1 MSSFK
6 EQLHPSWQI
15 ALEGHLYLLD
25 EIEEKLSSVS
35 YIPSKENVMR
45 AFATPFESIKVLII
59 GQDPYPNPEYAMG
72 LAFSVFASAK
82 KLPQSLNNIFKE
94 YASDT
99 GYKFPVN
106 GDLTKWSNEG
116 VMLLNRTLT
125 LNAGESNSHQ
135 NIGWKEFT
143 FKCAE
148 ALSKR
153 SVVAILWGAHAQELA
168 PLFERNIQSVHPSP
182 LSAYRGFFGSK
193 PFSRTNLL
201 LKDAGVLEINWKL

>member
-6 EQLHPSWQI
+6 EQLHPSWQT
-15 ALEGHLYLLD
+15 AMSEHLHLLD
-25 EIEEKLSSVS
+25 EIEEKLSSS
-35 YIPSKENVMR
+35 QFIPSQENVMR
-45 AFATPFESIKVLII
+45 AFVSPFESVKVLII
-59 GQDPYPNPEYAMG
+59 GQDPYPNSEYAMG
-72 LAFSVFASAK
+72 LAFSVFPSAS

-94 YASDT
+94 YVSDT
-99 GYKFPVN
+99 GNQFPKN
-106 GDLTKWSNEG
+106 GDLSEWTNQG

-125 LNAGESNSHQ
+125 LNPGESNSHQ

-148 ALSKR
+148 VLSQR
-153 SVVAILWGAHAQELA
+153 SVVAILWGTHAQELA
-168 PLFERNIQSVHPSP
+168 PLFERNIQSAHPSP

-201 LKDAGVLEINWKL
+201 LKDAGVTEVNWQL